1 MGTPNHHDEVV
12 FKSIRER
19 LGATQHEMADALG
32 CTQANVSLLD
42 KGQTVLPAT
51 ARKLIE
57 FAAARGLALT
67 MNHVYGEVPLPAP
80 RKSRAAKA

>member
-1 MGTPNHHDEVV
+1 MST
-12 FKSIRER
+12 FKEIRER

-57 FAAARGLALT
+57 FASGRGLALT
-67 MNHVYGEVPLPAP
+67 MDHVYGVTPLPAVK
-80 RKSRAAKA
+80 RQRGSNAARA